1 MATVEETIREKLRA
15 AYQPSR
21 LEIENESH
29 RHSGHH
35 GSPGTGESHFN
46 VLLIS
51 KEFDGLNRVARQR
64 HVYATLSEELA
75 GPVHALALT
84 LATPE
89 EATQRG
95 L

>member
-1 MATVEETIREKLRA
+1 MASVEAVIREKLTGT
-15 AYQPSR
+15 YQPSR
-21 LEIENESH
+21 LEIENDSD

-51 KEFDGLNRVARQR
+51 ELFDGLSRVERQR
-64 HVYATLSEELA
+64 HVYATLAEELA

-84 LATPE
+84 LATSE
-89 EATQRG
+89 EATKRG